1 MRFLT
6 SALLAPAAL
15 LVATAPAALLAQEV
29 VQALP
34 GTTDADRLA
43 EQMRA
48 LAANPRDLNALIA
61 AADLSLSLGDLSGA
75 ASLYARAEKVSVS
88 DPRIKAGEGAILV
101 RSERPGEALRYF
113 AQAEA
118 AGYDMRAI
126 AADRGLAYDLIGQQE
141 RAQRDYRLALKT
153 RPDDE
158 VVKRYALSL
167 GISGKRDAALEQL
180 DPLLRKQD
188 RSAWRIRAF
197 ILAMGGDQ
205 VGAEKIAA
213 TMLPAGMAQGLQ
225 PFFQRLPS
233 LPAADRAFAVHFGE
247 VRASP
252 ERLADARLVP
262 NLPLLAPEATPVALA
277 AVQPANLPS
286 KRDRKRRGGRDR
298 DVAPAVALA
307 ANTAPRLPAVMQGQ
321 SVAVRPVLPA
331 SVPTAVAPPASS
343 RLAPVTYQNATAALA
358 RVQPVPQPAA
368 TRVPPVTVASATPNV
383 LASRVA
389 PSTSVPA
396 TSTPASTGTPR
407 VADTPAV
414 AASTPK
420 TAESANLAALTRTAP
435 TTLPA
440 RTAVSLP
447 TSTPAATSVPVGTA
461 PIVSVQPNAA
471 AAATVAPGFTSSP
484 TQPGALAT
492 TTAPAATMPAA
503 VASTVTPLPAETPA
517 ASAVR
522 TAPAASASYSA
533 PPSRAEADS
542 VLARI
547 VAGLSIPAAELGVAE
562 PVRPV
567 PPVAAPAP
575 DTAARVI
582 AEAKAKEERD
592 AIAERAL
599 AAKTATDKAAA
610 ARTAAAQTAAAK
622 TAADKAA
629 ATKATV
635 DKRTA
640 DRKAATDK
648 KALAAKKLADE
659 KKLADAKAAE
669 EKKAARANP
678 ERIWVQV
685 AGGAYA
691 GDLPKAYAA
700 VKAKAPTVFGSRGG
714 WSTPLRATNRVLT
727 GPFKTDAEAR
737 AFVNQ
742 LAKAGVSAFTFTSEP
757 GQAVTK
763 LGSGKSSAK

>member
-6 SALLAPAAL
+6 SAFLAPAAL
-15 LVATAPAALLAQEV
+15 LAASAPAALLAQEV

-75 ASLYARAEKVSVS
+75 ASMFARAEKVSAV

-118 AGYDMRAI
+118 AGYDPRGF

-158 VVKRYALSL
+158 IVKRYALSL
-167 GISGKRDAALEQL
+167 GIAGKRDAALEQL
-180 DPLLRKQD
+180 DPLLRKSD

-197 ILAMGGDQ
+197 VLAMGGDQ
-205 VGAEKIAA
+205 AGAVKIA
-213 TMLPAGMAQGLQ
+213 TTILPPGMAQGLQ
-225 PFFQRLPS
+225 PFFERLPK
-233 LPAADRAFAVHFGE
+233 LPPADRAFAVHFGE
-247 VRASP
+247 VHASP
-252 ERLADARLVP
+252 ERIADARLAP
-262 NLPLLAPEATPVALA
+262 NLPQLAPEVQPVALA
-277 AVQPANLPS
+277 AVRPS
-286 KRDRKRRGGRDR
+286 DLSGKKDRRRRGGRDR
-298 DVAPAVALA
+298 EAAPAVALA
-307 ANTAPRLPAVMQGQ
+307 SNVVVPTNRTNQSFVAAPVANTRSQ
-321 SVAVRPVLPA
+321 SVVASQPVLAARTVGSGGVGQP
-331 SVPTAVAPPASS
+331 SIAPS
-343 RLAPVTYQNATAALA
+343 YQAATAALA
-358 RVQPVPQPAA
+358 GVTPAVRPPVALASAAPKTVPMMASPSTPAVRVAPTVATKVTGTGAPIGMNEAA
-368 TRVPPVTVASATPNV
+368 TIAPASATPTEAAHRAV
-383 LASRVA
+383 LSQ
-389 PSTSVPA
+389 
-396 TSTPASTGTPR
+396 
-407 VADTPAV
+407 
-414 AASTPK
+414 
-420 TAESANLAALTRTAP
+420 
-435 TTLPA
+435 
-440 RTAVSLP
+440 
-447 TSTPAATSVPVGTA
+447 TPAARAITVTSAVTQDQTTTAAPVQVAST
-461 PIVSVQPNAA
+461 
-471 AAATVAPGFTSSP
+471 TVAPTPGFTSSP
-484 TQPGALAT
+484 TQPASTSPASTPPSSAVPVSVATPAVTAASPMPGGAVTGSPAPV
-492 TTAPAATMPAA
+492 PAAPSNFT
-503 VASTVTPLPAETPA
+503 
-517 ASAVR
+517 
-522 TAPAASASYSA
+522 A
-533 PPSRAEADS
+533 PPSRAQADS

-547 VAGLSIPAAELGVAE
+547 VAGLSIPAAELGVVE
-562 PVRPV
+562 PVKPA
-567 PPVAAPAP
+567 PVAAVPPP

-592 AIAERAL
+592 AAAEKAL
-599 AAKTATDKAAA
+599 
-610 ARTAAAQTAAAK
+610 AAK
-622 TAADKAA
+622 TAADKRA
-629 ATKATV
+629 
-635 DKRTA
+635 A

-659 KKLADAKAAE
+659 KKLAEAKEAAE

-727 GPFKTDAEAR
+727 GPFKSDGEAR
-737 AFVNQ
+737 SFVNQ
-742 LAKAGVSAFTFTSEP
+742 LAKAGVSAFTFTSDA

-763 LGSGKSSAK
+763 LPAK